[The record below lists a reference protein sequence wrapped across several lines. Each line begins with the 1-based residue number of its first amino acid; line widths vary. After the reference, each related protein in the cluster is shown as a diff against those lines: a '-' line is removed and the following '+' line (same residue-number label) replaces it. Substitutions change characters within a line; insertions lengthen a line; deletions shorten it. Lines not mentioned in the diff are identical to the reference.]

1 VYRRADSGSW
11 HIADSKFGLE
21 ENAPS
26 FADVPNRKSHPGAW
40 PDGLSDE
47 LPVFIPVPFTLCWF
61 AIITKQR
68 LAAFQDKAHVRSAG
82 LASVFGFPS
91 G

>member
-1 VYRRADSGSW
+1 MFERGEVLWVLVLHDLSVIDSENSRAPT
-11 HIADSKFGLE
+11 HLK
-21 ENAPS
+21 P
-26 FADVPNRKSHPGAW
+26 RK
-40 PDGLSDE
+40 SDE

-82 LASVFGFPS
+82 FASVFGFPS